1 MAAARDLSAR
11 SLSALARQAPFV
23 FQGQVEAIG
32 AHNLESGVEVDERM
46 AIVLVEDV
54 VVAPPSLGD
63 LTGRQITVHLQS
75 TDGVELKQSLTF
87 FATSWHYGT
96 SIGVV
101 EVGRMTTPAAQ
112 LRRQVIGERL
122 EAQHELLEARIRRAR
137 LIISGRVE
145 TTFRTQQTGLP
156 GEEEGTEWWEAEMW
170 VGSVEKGMPPPRL
183 TIFFPVG
190 GDREWGPV
198 PKALPGQDGVWLL
211 GPVSEPDS
219 DDGKE
224 PHTTRD
230 DRFLMALDPLDY
242 QSISALPHVQ
252 ELLRRAQT

>member
-1 MAAARDLSAR
+1 MAAANDISAR
-11 SLSALARQAPFV
+11 SVSALARQASFV

-32 AHNLESGVEVDERM
+32 AHNLESGVEVDELM

-63 LTGRQITVHLQS
+63 LTGRQITVYLQS
-75 TDGVELKQSLTF
+75 TGGVELKQSLTF

-101 EVGRMTTPAAQ
+101 EVGRTTTPAAE
-112 LRRQVIGERL
+112 LRRQVIDERL
-122 EAQHELLEARIRRAR
+122 DAQHDLLEARIRRAR

-145 TTFRTQQTGLP
+145 TTFRTKHTDLP
-156 GEEEGTEWWEAEMW
+156 GEGEGTEWWEAEIW

-198 PKALPGQDGVWLL
+198 PKAQPGQDGVWLL

-224 PHTTRD
+224 PHATRHD
-230 DRFLMALDPLDY
+230 FLMALDPLDY